1 MPKDKNASAE
11 KSLCETFPQ
20 RRKDFLE
27 GIQDTENASPICI
40 QKSVYETAVG
50 LTNCPARV
58 ILIQTQ
64 HRGHAVSIP
73 EGAGRVFPD
82 RDDLRSFCAPPW
94 GAFFVGKE
102 RRNPLWNKLA
112 AERRR

>member
-27 GIQDTENASPICI
+27 GIQDTENS
-40 QKSVYETAVG
+40 SYETAVG

-58 ILIQTQ
+58 ILIKTQ
-64 HRGHAVSIP
+64 HRGHAVSVR

>member
-40 QKSVYETAVG
+40 Q
-50 LTNCPARV
+50 
-58 ILIQTQ
+58 
-64 HRGHAVSIP
+64 
-73 EGAGRVFPD
+73 
-82 RDDLRSFCAPPW
+82 
-94 GAFFVGKE
+94 
-102 RRNPLWNKLA
+102 
-112 AERRR
+112 

>member
-27 GIQDTENASPICI
+27 GIQDTENS
-40 QKSVYETAVG
+40 SYETAVG

-58 ILIQTQ
+58 ILIKTQ
-64 HRGHAVSIP
+64 HRGHAV
-73 EGAGRVFPD
+73 
-82 RDDLRSFCAPPW
+82 
-94 GAFFVGKE
+94 
-102 RRNPLWNKLA
+102 PLSLIHI
-112 AERRR
+112 